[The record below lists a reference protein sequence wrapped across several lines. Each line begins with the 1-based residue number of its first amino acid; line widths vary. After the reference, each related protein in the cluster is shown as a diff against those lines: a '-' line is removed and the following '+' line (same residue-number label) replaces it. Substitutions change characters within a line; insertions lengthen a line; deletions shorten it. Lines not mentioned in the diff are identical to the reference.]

1 MRKQRRGR
9 KGRRRERD
17 QRMEFRSF
25 FKKKL
30 LRNKMKCKQPSPPP
44 KDNKNPSVF
53 KFFPPSLA
61 GTHATKLQLVKQL

>member
-1 MRKQRRGR
+1 
-9 KGRRRERD
+9 
-17 QRMEFRSF
+17 MEFRSF